1 MENYLVIISN
11 NGNHTGRNR
20 VWKLVDQFSSLFEAN
35 DRVQEIED
43 TNEDVNSGLT
53 TCKVVLYNELEELR
67 EEGNIVSL

>member
-1 MENYLVIISN
+1 MKNYLVIISN

-53 TCKVVLYNELEELR
+53 TCKVVMYNELEELR